1 MRFAVTG
8 TDPRFHA
15 LVVALDQ
22 SGTPMAQTWRAVGE
36 AAWELGLQR
45 PGYHMIRVLV
55 RRVRT
60 LREAK
65 EATRRAAL
73 SVLAA
78 FPSPYVVHLRS
89 ALEQL
94 LEAHAHERLVLEQ
107 HKPP

>member
-8 TDPRFHA
+8 ADSRFHA
-15 LVVALDQ
+15 LVAALDQ
-22 SGTPMAQTWRAVGE
+22 QGTPMAQTWRAVGE
-36 AAWELGLQR
+36 AAWELGLPR

-60 LREAK
+60 LRDAK

-73 SVLAA
+73 EVLAS
-78 FPSPYVVHLRS
+78 FPSPYVVHLRD
-89 ALEQL
+89 ALAQL
-94 LEAHAHERLVLEQ
+94 VEARAHERLVLEQ

>member
-8 TDPRFHA
+8 GDPRFHA

-22 SGTPMAQTWRAVGE
+22 DGTPVAETWRAVGE
-36 AAWELGLQR
+36 AAWELGLPR

-55 RRVRT
+55 RRVRA
-60 LREAK
+60 LREGRA
-65 EATRRAAL
+65 AARRAAL
-73 SVLAA
+73 EVLAS

-89 ALEQL
+89 ALAQL
-94 LEAHAHERLVLEQ
+94 VEAHAHERLVLEQ

>member
-8 TDPRFHA
+8 ADPRFHA

-22 SGTPMAQTWRAVGE
+22 EGTPMAQTWRAVGE
-36 AAWELGLQR
+36 AAWELGLPR

-55 RRVRT
+55 RRVRQ

-65 EATRRAAL
+65 DAVRQAAL
-73 SVLAA
+73 EVLAS
-78 FPSPYVVHLRS
+78 FPSQYVVHLRN
-89 ALEQL
+89 ALAQL
-94 LEAHAHERLVLEQ
+94 VEAHAHKRIVSEL